1 MTTKVKNSVYR
12 YRAPVKDPNKES
24 LYKILSDED
33 CEDFYNY
40 LDWLDLSR
48 NPNIIVIP
56 LSNHFFYQPEDFE
69 EIEMVANLKC
79 LNHIR
84 NMKTFLDSIYQ
95 YMPGDCFFTGCFA
108 EEKNNRMPV
117 QQAYNHSQAGS
128 NVYNQSGAGLAGV
141 SGFLTRLN
149 RIFNTNT
156 NTRLKKESARSI
168 LRDIGFTIHDMTELN
183 GITYFCAQKRIIS
196 QE

>member
-1 MTTKVKNSVYR
+1 MTTKVKNSVYH

-24 LYKILSDED
+24 LHKILSDED
-33 CEDFYNY
+33 SEDFYNY
-40 LDWLDLSR
+40 LDWLDLSN

-84 NMKTFLDSIYQ
+84 NMRAFLESIYR

-108 EEKNNRMPV
+108 EAKNNKMPV
-117 QQAYNHSQAGS
+117 QQAYNGSQAG
-128 NVYNQSGAGLAGV
+128 NNAYNQSNYGLPGV
-141 SGFLTRLN
+141 SGLFTRLN
-149 RIFNTNT
+149 SILNTKI
-156 NTRLKKESARSI
+156 NTRLKKESVKSI
-168 LRDIGFTIHDMTELN
+168 LSDIGFTIHDMTELN
-183 GITYFCAQKRIIS
+183 GITYFCAQKRLRS
-196 QE
+196 G